1 VRSLWKGSI
10 SFGLVNIPVRL
21 YAATED
27 RSVRFHLLHRR
38 CHTPIRYQRFCPACG
53 ETVPPEEIVRAC
65 EWQRDVYVPVEEEEL
80 ERLPPAAARTI
91 RILDFVSLAE
101 VDPIYFDRSYY
112 LEPVEGAER
121 SYALLRR
128 AMGESGRVAV
138 AQVAFRQKEHLAA
151 VRVFRGRVLVLETM
165 HYPDEV
171 RDPAPLR
178 GTEPEAEVDP
188 RELELARTLIDRL
201 AAPFDPGRYRDR
213 YREALLE
220 LVARKA
226 QGEKWELPRPRE
238 PVGVESLL
246 EALRESVRLAEA
258 GAAAG
263 SRE

>member
-1 VRSLWKGSI
+1 MRSLWKGSI

-21 YAATED
+21 YPATQD
-27 RSVRFHLLHRR
+27 RDVEFRLLHRR
-38 CHTPIRYQRFCPACG
+38 CRTPIRYQRFCPTCG
-53 ETVPPEEIVRAC
+53 EAVGAEEMVRAY

-80 ERLPPAAARTI
+80 ERLPPAAQRTI
-91 RILDFVSLAE
+91 RILDFVSLDE
-101 VDPIYFDRSYY
+101 IDPLYFDRSYY

-138 AQVAFRQKEHLAA
+138 AQVAFRQKEHLAS
-151 VRVFRGRVLVLETM
+151 VRVYRDRALVLETM

-171 RDPAPLR
+171 RDPSALH
-178 GTEPEAEVDP
+178 GVTGEVEVDP
-188 RELELARTLIDRL
+188 RELELAHTLIERL
-201 AAPFDPGRYRDR
+201 TVPFDPAKYRDR

-226 QGEKWELPRPRE
+226 QGQKWELPRPQE

-258 GAAAG
+258 GAAT
-263 SRE
+263 RR